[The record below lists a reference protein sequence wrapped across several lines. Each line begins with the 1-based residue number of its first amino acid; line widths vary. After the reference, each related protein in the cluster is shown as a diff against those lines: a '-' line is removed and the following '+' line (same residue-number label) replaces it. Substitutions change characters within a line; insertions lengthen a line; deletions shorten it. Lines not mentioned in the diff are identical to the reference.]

1 MTPTPRPAGAAR
13 VLRRL
18 ALVVL
23 VLVASGRVLAGAD
36 ARSSARSRVVVL
48 GLDGVD
54 PDVVTRLIAEGG
66 LPNLRRMR
74 EEGAFGR
81 LRSQRPMLSPILWTT
96 IATGKPAAE
105 HGIGHFVAR
114 NPRTGKQ
121 LPVTS
126 QMRRV
131 PALWNLVSGAGRRVA
146 VVGWWA
152 TWPAEVVDGTIVSDH
167 ACYHFLFADGVEGAR
182 ETVGITHP
190 PALFERVSPLIRRPA
205 DVAAAE
211 MARFAEV
218 PAEELAR
225 PFDFD
230 EDLGH
235 LRWAI
240 AAARTHHDV
249 ALRLWDD
256 EHPDLLLAYVEGTDS
271 VSHLFGHLVR
281 TEGLAGELAAQ
292 QARYGGT
299 VEAMYRY
306 ADEIVGDF
314 LAAADES
321 TTLIVLSDHG
331 FELGELP
338 RDPSRTRD
346 MRRVSEHYHRDDGIL
361 FLHGRGVRRGATVEG
376 ATLLDVAPTVLALLG
391 LPPAQDMPGRV
402 LVGGLSLPDPAR
414 TVASYGRPSA
424 ARAAA
429 ADDTAVDPAV
439 DPAILARLQSL
450 GYLDVESPSGDR
462 ALAGV
467 AFREKRWA
475 DAAAAYERLVA
486 ASPDDPRLHT
496 SLAAA
501 LGELARYDEALVHLE
516 RALALRPLNPEAH
529 YNRAALYERQG
540 RRDAAVA
547 EYREALADGPGYA
560 PASRALARLTG
571 EAPASGPA
579 TDAERQAFAQ
589 LREAEDLARRGDYA
603 AAMQRLDDAERIAP
617 AYALV
622 FQYRA
627 NVAYLQRDYPA
638 AEAALRRGL
647 ALEPDNDLF
656 RTNLERIQRI
666 AEAEQRGG

>member
-1 MTPTPRPAGAAR
+1 MPRLVRLLAV
-13 VLRRL
+13 VL
-18 ALVVL
+18 LVVAACL
-23 VLVASGRVLAGAD
+23 RWLGPGDTTPASHP
-36 ARSSARSRVVVL
+36 RVVVL

-54 PDVVTRLIAEGG
+54 PDVVTRLIAEGQ
-66 LPNLRRMR
+66 LPNLKRMR
-74 EEGAFGR
+74 DQGAFGR

-114 NPRTGKQ
+114 NPKTGKQ

-131 PALWNLVSGAGRRVA
+131 PALWNVASDAGRRVA

-152 TWPAEVVDGTIVSDH
+152 TWPAEVVDGAIVSDH

-182 ETVGITHP
+182 DTVGITHP
-190 PALFERVSPLIRRPA
+190 PALLGEVAPLIRRPT
-205 DVAAAE
+205 DVDAA
-211 MARFAEV
+211 MVARFAEV
-218 PAEELAR
+218 PAADLAR

-249 ALRLWDD
+249 ALRLWRD
-256 EHPDLLLAYVEGTDS
+256 ERPDLLLAYVEGTDS

-292 QARYGGT
+292 QARFGGT

-314 LAAADES
+314 LAALDAD
-321 TTLIVLSDHG
+321 TTLMVISDHG

-346 MRRVSEHYHRDDGIL
+346 LRRVSEHYHRDDGVV
-361 FLHGRGVRRGATVEG
+361 FLYGRGVQAGATVEG
-376 ATLLDVAPTVLALLG
+376 AGLLDVAPTVLALLG
-391 LPPAQDMPGRV
+391 LPPAADMPGRV
-402 LVGGLSLPDPAR
+402 LTSGLTLPEPVR
-414 TVASYGRPSA
+414 TVASYGKP
-424 ARAAA
+424 RADGAPA
-429 ADDTAVDPAV
+429 TADDAGV
-439 DPAILARLQSL
+439 DPAILARLRSL
-450 GYLDVESPSGDR
+450 GYLDVESPSSER

-475 DAAAAYERLVA
+475 DAAAAYERLVTA
-486 ASPDDPRLHT
+486 TPDDPRLHT

-501 LGELARYDEALVHLE
+501 LGELERYDEALGHLE
-516 RALALRPLNPEAH
+516 RALELRPLNPEAH
-529 YNRAALYERQG
+529 YNRAALLERRG
-540 RRDAAVA
+540 ERDAALA
-547 EYREALADGPGYA
+547 EYRAALADGPQYA
-560 PASRALARLTG
+560 PAARALARLGG

-579 TDAERQAFAQ
+579 TDAERQAFPK
-589 LREAEDLARRGDYA
+589 LREAEELARRGDYP
-603 AAMQRLDDAERIAP
+603 AAMQRLDEAERLAP
-617 AYALV
+617 SYALV

-638 AEAALRRGL
+638 ATDALRRGL
-647 ALEPDNDLF
+647 ALDPDNDLF
-656 RTNLERIQRI
+656 RTNLERIERI
-666 AEAEQRGG
+666 AAKRAP

>member
-1 MTPTPRPAGAAR
+1 VTRPSPAGL
-13 VLRRL
+13 LRLL
-18 ALVVL
+18 ALAIL
-23 VLVASGRVLAGAD
+23 AAAAAGRLVAGLD
-36 ARSSARSRVVVL
+36 ASAPARPRVVVL

-54 PDVVTRLIAEGG
+54 PDVVMRLIAEGA

-74 EEGAFGR
+74 DDGAFGR

-114 NPRTGKQ
+114 NPKTGRQ

-131 PALWNLVSGAGRRVA
+131 PALWNVVSGAGRRVA

-152 TWPAEVVDGTIVSDH
+152 TWPAEVVDGAIVSDH

-190 PALFERVSPLIRRPA
+190 PELLARVARLIRRPA
-205 DVAAAE
+205 DVGAAE
-211 MARFAEV
+211 VARFATV
-218 PAEELAR
+218 PAQDLAR

-249 ALRLWDD
+249 ALELWND

-281 TEGLAGELAAQ
+281 TGGLAGELAAQ

-314 LAAADES
+314 LRAADAN
-321 TTLIVLSDHG
+321 TTLLVLSDHG

-346 MRRVSEHYHRDDGIL
+346 MRRVSEHYHRDDGVL
-361 FLHGRGVRRGATVEG
+361 FLFGRGVKSGATVEG

-402 LVGGLSLPDPAR
+402 LVGGLSLSDPAR
-414 TVASYGRPSA
+414 TVASYGRPKSGDTTA
-424 ARAAA
+424 G
-429 ADDTAVDPAV
+429 ADDVAV
-439 DPAILARLQSL
+439 DPAILARLESL

-486 ASPDDPRLHT
+486 DAPGDPRLHT

-501 LGELARYDEALVHLE
+501 LGELGRYDEALVHLE

-540 RRDAAVA
+540 KRDAAVA

-571 EAPASGPA
+571 EAPVAGP
-579 TDAERQAFAQ
+579 TSNAERQAFAH
-589 LREAEDLARRGDYA
+589 LREAEDLARRGDYG
-603 AAMQRLDDAERIAP
+603 AAMQRLDEAERTAP
-617 AYALV
+617 RYPLV

-638 AEAALRRGL
+638 AQAALRRGL
-647 ALEPDNDLF
+647 DLDPDNDLF
-656 RTNLERIQRI
+656 RTNLERIERI
-666 AEAEQRGG
+666 AAAEREDAPRP